1 MNDVHYRT
9 NMGGLKIVYP
19 AVGNHESNP
28 VNSFPTQGV
37 VTGGSYQYI
46 QETLAADWK
55 QWIGPT
61 AADEVRN
68 NYGSYSIVH
77 PESNPKIISIN
88 TQFWM
93 RVNFWVFATGN
104 GTDMGRDPNGY
115 CV

>member
-19 AVGNHESNP
+19 AVGNHESDP

-46 QETLAADWK
+46 QETLAAD
-55 QWIGPT
+55 
-61 AADEVRN
+61 EVRN

-77 PESNPKIISIN
+77 PESNLKIISN

-104 GTDMGRDPNGY
+104 GTDMARDPNGY